1 MGKLGVVLTLC
12 AGLIGS
18 AHAATAEAIPAVW
31 FDGAGLTYDEECL
44 VEALQGLVNRAGPR
58 LMMNLPAWDMQDD
71 RRWVDIYRSHNGLAF
86 REDIG
91 DLAALLRHF
100 RQSYRGLVV
109 YDPGVDGSRYVAM
122 TLAGLEDL
130 LPVSPGILAGYC
142 AGLRTGRTWAGADF
156 AAASPAEMAGGW
168 GVGLPTS
175 IWEAVHEHQPGRGLL
190 MRNRL
195 LRGDKSEQTI
205 VQYGPLALDLSAFP
219 ILEAEIGSVS
229 DGGSWEVQFALPKPG
244 GGDEYVVVGAGSVAG
259 TRQWDLAAQLAG
271 RGARVRVDRLRLV
284 TRGKGAE
291 VLWKYVRPVGRDG
304 KPPTPPKPQLLA
316 DLLGV
321 PVKHDLRGKFHDSLQ
336 AYDWALRNLMPRVDR
351 RYAHTVGG
359 SVDGRITG
367 SGPWKSMDFVVM
379 HRGFVF
385 NLTFNAKETSAFG
398 TSFIGD
404 PKQAAMYRR
413 ILSAL
418 EQPAF
423 VTGYGDSENDWF
435 PLMNEYGHSYLVPQY
450 RNCSFHAAV
459 RPRRTPVQAPRRAP
473 VRLTPDDANK
483 TYVCFL
489 SSDGDTMKGPIS
501 LQYRS
506 WTDDRQRGSVP
517 FTYCMPTC
525 MGRYFPAMLE
535 YYYDT
540 ATPNDDF
547 AACAVWRFNGAAAL
561 QQRLWERVAE
571 DLRLSDMRN
580 LAPVTMEPVPMA
592 AFEPLA
598 RAAKPLG
605 IAEIVW
611 GGMFLGRQGSLTD
624 GTPLVT
630 NPDWFGYT
638 HRVLDE
644 GKWEAV
650 PLDHAFA
657 DKTQWPQAV
666 AKIVAH
672 CEKVATAHPHPFV
685 ILVFSSLHQAGVQYS
700 MHADIAKALDP
711 NRFVVMRLSDAFAA
725 LRAGQ
730 GAHTK

>member
-1 MGKLGVVLTLC
+1 MC
-12 AGLIGS
+12 AGLVGYS
-18 AHAATAEAIPAVW
+18 HAAAAEAVPAVW

-44 VEALQGLVNRAGPR
+44 VEALQGLANRAGPR
-58 LMMNLPAWDMQDD
+58 LMMDLPAWDMQDD
-71 RRWVDIYRSHNGLAF
+71 RRWVDIYRARNGVAF
-86 REDIG
+86 REDIR

-100 RQSYRGLVV
+100 RPSYRGLVV
-109 YDPGVDGSRYVAM
+109 YDPSVDGSRYVAL

-142 AGLRTGRTWAGADF
+142 AGLRTGGAWTGTDF
-156 AAASPAEMAGGW
+156 AAATSAELAGGW
-168 GVGLPTS
+168 GIGPPTS
-175 IWEAVHEHQPGRGLL
+175 IWEAVHEHQPSRGLL
-190 MRNRL
+190 TRNRL
-195 LRGDKSEQTI
+195 LRGDQSEQTI
-205 VQYGPLALDLSAFP
+205 VQYGPLELDLAACP
-219 ILEAEIGSVS
+219 TLEAEIGAVS
-229 DGGSWEVQFALPKPG
+229 AGESWEVQLALPKPG
-244 GGDEYVVVGAGSVAG
+244 GGEEYVVLGAGAAAG
-259 TRQWDLAAQLAG
+259 KVHWDLAAQLAG
-271 RGARVRVDRLRLV
+271 RGSRVRVDRLRLV

-304 KPPTPPKPQLLA
+304 QPPTPTAPQPLTQ
-316 DLLGV
+316 LLGV
-321 PVKHDLRGKFHDSLQ
+321 PIKYDLRGKFHDTLD
-336 AYDWALRNLMPRVDR
+336 AYDWALTNLMPRADR
-351 RYAHTVGG
+351 HYAHTADGA
-359 SVDGRITG
+359 VDGCITG
-367 SGPWKSMDFVVM
+367 AGPFKSMDFVVM

-398 TSFIGD
+398 TSFVGD
-404 PKQAAMYRR
+404 PQQAAMYRR

-418 EQPAF
+418 DQPAF
-423 VTGYGDSENDWF
+423 ITGYGDSENDWF

-450 RNCSFHAAV
+450 RNCSFHEAV
-459 RPRRTPVQAPRRAP
+459 PPRRTPVRAP
-473 VRLTPDDANK
+473 VRAPYTRKPGDAGK

-506 WTDDRQRGSVP
+506 WTDDPQRGRVP

-571 DLRLSDMRN
+571 DLRLGDMHN
-580 LAPVTMEPVPMA
+580 LVPVTMEPVPPA

-605 IAEIVW
+605 IAEIIW
-611 GGMFLGRQGSLTD
+611 GGMFLGRQGFLPD
-624 GTPLVT
+624 GTPVVT

-644 GKWEAV
+644 GKWDAV
-650 PLDHAFA
+650 ALDKAFA
-657 DKTQWPQAV
+657 DKALWPQAV

-672 CEKVATAHPHPFV
+672 CEKVAAAHPHPFV

-700 MHADIAKALDP
+700 LHADIAKALDP
-711 NRFVVMRLSDAFAA
+711 NRFVVVRLSDAFSA
-725 LRAGQ
+725 LRAGRGD
-730 GAHTK
+730 GAK